1 LTVVDRT
8 TIALRREDGWGI
20 RRIALSL
27 GRSPGT
33 ISDEVSRNGGPDGYH
48 AGAAASRAASKRALS
63 GRKARMAH
71 DGALLGGV
79 SELLGRGWSP
89 EQVSGRRKREDAGME
104 QGSGLRVSHE
114 AIYAAIYALPRGELR
129 RELIGCLRHAKPA
142 RGRKPKGSELRGK
155 LVGMTNIKD
164 RPEEIEGRLVPGHW
178 EGDLILGA
186 KGASAIGTLVERTT
200 RFVVLVHMP
209 ARKADV
215 AAGAFAGAL
224 NAIPESLRKT
234 LTYDQGKEMAGHA
247 GLAEATGM
255 KIFFADPHSPWQR
268 GASEN
273 TNGLLRQY
281 FPKGTPLAEF
291 DQADLDAVADAL
303 NARPRKTLDFATPG
317 EHFRTLLTGLAGKR
331 TRATRGG
338 GCSLRNLNPPSEI

>member
-1 LTVVDRT
+1 MADPRRAFTVVDRT
-8 TIALRREDGWGI
+8 TISLRLRDGWGI
-20 RRIALSL
+20 RMIARSL

-33 ISDEVSRNGGPDGYH
+33 ISDEVNRNGGSMAYE
-48 AGAAASRAASKRALS
+48 AGAAGVEAAAKRQLT
-63 GRKARMAH
+63 GRRPRMSH
-71 DGALLGGV
+71 DGALFT
-79 SELLGRGWSP
+79 EAARLLGLGWSP
-89 EQVSGRRKREDAGME
+89 EQISGRRKREEAGME
-104 QGSGLRVSHE
+104 RPSGVRVSHE

-129 RELIGCLRHAKPA
+129 RELIGCLRHAKPT

-215 AAGAFAGAL
+215 AASAFAGAL
-224 NAIPESLRKT
+224 NAIPETLRKT

-255 KIFFADPHSPWQR
+255 RIFFADPHSPWQR
-268 GASEN
+268 GANEN

-281 FPKGTPLAEF
+281 FPKGTPLSEF
-291 DQADLDAVADAL
+291 DQADLDAVADSL
-303 NARPRKTLDFATPG
+303 NARPRKTLDFETPG
-317 EHFRTLLTGLAGKR
+317 EHFRTLLAGLAG
-331 TRATRGG
+331 
-338 GCSLRNLNPPSEI
+338 